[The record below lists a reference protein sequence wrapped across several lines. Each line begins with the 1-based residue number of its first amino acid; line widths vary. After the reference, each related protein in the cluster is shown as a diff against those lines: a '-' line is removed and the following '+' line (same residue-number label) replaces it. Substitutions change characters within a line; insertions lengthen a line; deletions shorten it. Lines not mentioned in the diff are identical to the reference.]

1 MVCRLC
7 SRPVPEDALR
17 CPHCHWTVKRPDPV
31 PAPPAPPTCGGCARL
46 LPEDATYCEYCG
58 WSVDIGE
65 SPPPA
70 TPPVAKAA
78 PPVAVEVAPV
88 MAPAPPK
95 VKPEE
100 LFQISVVPLTNS
112 QKRELIGNI
121 VGPPLALIIFILV
134 LTLIPTL
141 MGMMSYG
148 QVLDRIPPFSG
159 WLIGFLMLFGVY
171 SWLRSVRDL
180 GRGVAHVQ
188 LTRLTST
195 TSHRVNKQ
203 HVYYGFFENLGKV
216 AITAGIYGEGVAGSI
231 YRLTY
236 SPVSKRLWEAELI
249 EQPAQPIPERDD
261 RPLPH

>member
-1 MVCRLC
+1 MVCRFC

-17 CPHCHWTVKRPDPV
+17 CPHCHWTVKRAAPV
-31 PAPPAPPTCGGCARL
+31 PAPPPTCGGCARL
-46 LPEDATYCEYCG
+46 LPEHAAYCEYCG

-65 SPPPA
+65 EPPPA
-70 TPPVAKAA
+70 MPLPIAEAVA
-78 PPVAVEVAPV
+78 PPAVEVAP
-88 MAPAPPK
+88 ALIPTPPK
-95 VKPEE
+95 VKPGE
-100 LFQISVVPLTNS
+100 LFQVSVVPLTAA
-112 QKRELIGNI
+112 QKRKLIGNI

-134 LTLIPTL
+134 LTLIPAL

-148 QVLDRIPPFSG
+148 PFSG
-159 WLIGFLMLFGVY
+159 WLIVFLMLFGVY

-195 TSHRVNKQ
+195 TSRKVNKQ
-203 HVYYGFFENLGKV
+203 YIYYGFFENLGKV
-216 AITAGIYGEGVAGSI
+216 AITSWMYGEGVAGSI

-249 EQPAQPIPERDD
+249 EQPARPIAERDN
-261 RPLPH
+261 RPLPY